1 MTVYGPELG
10 SEKLDGL
17 RVEWKHR
24 PKPSS
29 LSLSLSLWTLL
40 GESDLTF
47 PRGTEI
53 KVDQISAKHLLSLS
67 VAFFFFLQPLAVAN
81 AGPCVGPQNEI

>member
-1 MTVYGPELG
+1 MSPMYLVQLRRPRTYMTVYGPELG

-53 KVDQISAKHLLSLS
+53 KVDQISAKHL
-67 VAFFFFLQPLAVAN
+67 P
-81 AGPCVGPQNEI
+81 